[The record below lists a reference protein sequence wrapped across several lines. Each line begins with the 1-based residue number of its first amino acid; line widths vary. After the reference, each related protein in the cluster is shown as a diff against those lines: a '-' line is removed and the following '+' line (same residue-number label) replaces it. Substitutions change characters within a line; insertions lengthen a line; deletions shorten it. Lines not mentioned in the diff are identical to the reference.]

1 MKNTLTLALK
11 KLPFDVMVTGEKSR
25 EYRKPSKWIKSRLYK
40 HGAKREYEFIKFV
53 NGYGAH
59 RPYFVCEFLY
69 FFKSSEIENIQFSNG
84 LVVDVERGD
93 FVIALG
99 EIIEKSDKVKCKD
112 LRIF

>member
-25 EYRKPSKWIKSRLYK
+25 EYRKPSPWIKSRLYDK

-59 RPYFVCEFLY
+59 RPYFVCEFLH
-69 FFKSSEIENIQFSNG
+69 FFKAWETQVLKFSNG

-99 EIIEKSDKVKCKD
+99 EIIEKSDKVM
-112 LRIF
+112 RIF

>member
-25 EYRKPSKWIKSRLYK
+25 EYRKPSKWIKSRLYNK
-40 HGAKREYEFIKFV
+40 HGAQRQYDFVKFV

-69 FFKSSEIENIQFSNG
+69 FFESSEIENIQFSNG
-84 LVVDVERGD
+84 LVVEVERGD

-99 EIIEKSDKVKCKD
+99 EIIEKSDKVM
-112 LRIF
+112 RIF